1 MKLPTYKSLE
11 EKKEYFYYKEP
22 EQVNTIDE
30 FKERFEQLE
39 AGIPQFN
46 PYYSREFSHLCNTA
60 TVFRGQNEAK
70 YKLYT
75 SAQREW
81 IIEEWDK
88 QLGEDGFI
96 EFVQQLILQLKKANA
111 ISSLSNYFES
121 MGATETDLLLL
132 SFLQHY
138 RTPTPLLDFT
148 YNKYLALFF
157 AMDGSESNKQGEDDL
172 DTYFSIYA
180 LPVRSIYSID
190 LNNKAVMKD
199 LQKDG
204 VIERIKK
211 DLTPTEQIKVYI
223 RHLFSWK
230 ISEAKDHFQGMSEY
244 PFLFIPNPQRAEKI
258 DDIIGIDL
266 HWSNPNIIAQEG
278 CFVMISDKETPLEGS
293 FRRYIHCL
301 DIHKSLAPYI
311 REEYL
316 KSKGVT
322 KETIYP
328 DFYSIAQ
335 EAYEAFKRNPTAK
348 ISPSDLPTSQG

>member
-1 MKLPTYKSLE
+1 MVLPTYKSLE
-11 EKKEYFYYKEP
+11 EKKEHFYYKEP

-39 AGIPQFN
+39 ASIPQLN
-46 PYYSREFSHLCNTA
+46 PYLLTKHNKLCNTA

-81 IIEEWDK
+81 IIKEWNK

-96 EFVQQLILQLKKANA
+96 EFVQQLILQLKKANV
-111 ISSLSNYFES
+111 INSLSNYFES

-148 YNKYLALFF
+148 YNKDLALFF
-157 AMDGSESNKQGEDDL
+157 AMDGSVFNKQGVDDL
-172 DTYFSIYA
+172 DNYFSIYA
-180 LPVRSIYSID
+180 LPARSIFSID
-190 LNNKAVMKD
+190 LVNKSA
-199 LQKDG
+199 
-204 VIERIKK
+204 IETQREEIECIKK
-211 DLTPTEQIKVYI
+211 DLTLMEQLKAYIKY
-223 RHLFSWK
+223 LFSWK
-230 ISEAKDHFQGMSEY
+230 TSEFPIPGMSKY

-278 CFVMISDKETPLEGS
+278 CFVMNPRKDTPLEDIIEKS
-293 FRRYIHCL
+293 IHCL
-301 DIHKSLAPYI
+301 NIHKSLAPYI
-311 REEYL
+311 REHYL
-316 KSKGVT
+316 KPKGIT

-328 DFYSIAQ
+328 DFNAIAK

-348 ISPSDLPTSQG
+348 ISLTDLPDSKD

>member
-1 MKLPTYKSLE
+1 MILPTYKSLE
-11 EKKEYFYYKEP
+11 EKKEHFYYKDS

-39 AGIPQFN
+39 ASIPQLN
-46 PYYSREFSHLCNTA
+46 PYRLTKHNKLCNTA

-81 IIEEWDK
+81 IIKEWNK

-96 EFVQQLILQLKKANA
+96 EFVQQLILQLKKANG
-111 ISSLSNYFES
+111 INRLSNYFES

-148 YNKYLALFF
+148 YNKDLALFF
-157 AMDGSESNKQGEDDL
+157 AMDGSVFNKQGVDDL
-172 DTYFSIYA
+172 DNYFSIYA
-180 LPVRSIYSID
+180 LPARSIISID
-190 LNNKAVMKD
+190 LYHKLDIIKS
-199 LQKDG
+199 LQKEG
-204 VIERIKK
+204 FIEHIKK
-211 DLTPTEQIKVYI
+211 DPALMEQLKAHIKY
-223 RHLFSWK
+223 LFSWK
-230 ISEAKDHFQGMSEY
+230 NSEDLISGMSEY

-278 CFVMISDKETPLEGS
+278 CFVMNPRKDTPLEDLIEKS
-293 FRRYIHCL
+293 IHCL
-301 DIHKSLAPYI
+301 NIHKSLAPYI
-311 REEYL
+311 REHYL
-316 KSKGVT
+316 KPKGII
-322 KETIYP
+322 KETIFP
-328 DFYSIAQ
+328 DFNAIAN
-335 EAYEAFKRNPTAK
+335 EAYEAFQRNPTAQ
-348 ISPSDLPTSQG
+348 ISLADLPDSKD